1 MLMAG
6 LLAGSYGW
14 QSVFYVMG
22 ALSSVWMVLWVWL
35 VQDNPSL
42 QPLISLEERTH
53 IESSLGID
61 SINEDDAPLLDK
73 KPSLPLR
80 KILTSAPFLAILIAH
95 ACSNWGWYMLLI
107 ELPFYMKQVLKFNI
121 RENALAT
128 AFPFLTMWFFS
139 MALSNT
145 LDRLMKAK
153 RISTTTARK
162 LATGFASIVPMI
174 CLLVLCFI
182 GCQRGLAV
190 GLMGLAIT
198 SIGGMFCGFMSN
210 HIDLAPNFA
219 GTLMAITNTIATLP
233 GIIVPIFV
241 GEITHGNVSLN
252 EHIILVYLSSKK

>member
-6 LLAGSYGW
+6 LLADSYGW

-22 ALSSVWMVLWVWL
+22 ALSGVWMMLWVWL
-35 VQDNPSL
+35 VQDKPNL
-42 QPLISLEERTH
+42 QPLISSEERTF
-53 IESSLGID
+53 IETSLKTNTT
-61 SINEDDAPLLDK
+61 SDDENGSPLIAQ

-95 ACSNWGWYMLLI
+95 VCSNWGWYMLLI

-121 RENALAT
+121 RENALVT

-139 MALSNT
+139 MVLSNT
-145 LDRLMKAK
+145 LDRLMKTKA
-153 RISTTTARK
+153 ISTTTARK
-162 LATGFASIVPMI
+162 VATGFASVVPMF

-182 GCQRGLAV
+182 GCQRVLAV

-198 SIGGMFCGFMSN
+198 SIGGMFCGFLSN

-219 GTLMAITNTIATLP
+219 GTLMAITNTVATLP

-241 GEITHGNVSLN
+241 GEITHGNVSLG
-252 EHIILVYLSSKK
+252 VTLSIDLGT